1 MSINERI
8 SKIIEY
14 SELTPS
20 EFADAVE
27 VQRSSISHISSGRNK
42 PSLDFL
48 MKVKER
54 FPELQWDWMINGQGE
69 MLLNKEETEHSDEKH
84 KPASLPDLFA
94 LIDDENFGYT
104 ESEDKILKSD
114 LRESNISVED
124 QRRNI
129 SHDSQPLETISPIN
143 KVESFEN
150 QSDKIKRIV
159 IFFESGKFESF
170 EP

>member
-69 MLLNKEETEHSDEKH
+69 MLLNKEETELPDEKQ

-129 SHDSQPLETISPIN
+129 SHDSQPLETISSIK
-143 KVESFEN
+143 KVESVEN
-150 QSDKIKRIV
+150 QTDKVKRIV